1 MDEDTQA
8 YDATLESIK
17 GDIYDLT
24 GVSVMQDADTY
35 KSTYD
40 VLKDISEVWDKLTD
54 KERAGTLEA
63 LFGKR
68 QANIGSA
75 IIQNFSQAEKA
86 VDMMGDSAGSA
97 EQEFAK
103 AQEGIS
109 YKLNALKE
117 TSVGIWQNLIDS
129 DAIKTGVDT

>member
-1 MDEDTQA
+1 MSICDTHLTYRNEIVQDSASVGTALKTISMRIRAMDEDTQA

-24 GVSVMQDADTY
+24 GVSIMQDADTY

-68 QANIGSA
+68 QAN
-75 IIQNFSQAEKA
+75 
-86 VDMMGDSAGSA
+86 VC
-97 EQEFAK
+97 
-103 AQEGIS
+103 
-109 YKLNALKE
+109 LC
-117 TSVGIWQNLIDS
+117 V
-129 DAIKTGVDT
+129 

>member
-1 MDEDTQA
+1 VTALKTISMRIRAMDEDTQA

-68 QANIGSA
+68 QAN
-75 IIQNFSQAEKA
+75 
-86 VDMMGDSAGSA
+86 VC
-97 EQEFAK
+97 
-103 AQEGIS
+103 
-109 YKLNALKE
+109 LC
-117 TSVGIWQNLIDS
+117 V
-129 DAIKTGVDT
+129 

>member
-1 MDEDTQA
+1 MDEDTQT

-40 VLKDISEVWDKLTD
+40 VLKDISEVWNKLTD
-54 KERAGTLEA
+54 KKRAETLEA

-68 QANIGSA
+68 QAN
-75 IIQNFSQAEKA
+75 
-86 VDMMGDSAGSA
+86 VC
-97 EQEFAK
+97 
-103 AQEGIS
+103 
-109 YKLNALKE
+109 L
-117 TSVGIWQNLIDS
+117 
-129 DAIKTGVDT
+129 GV